1 MLAMNLPVMLA
12 PADSLLVRAVQAGDR
27 AAFADIVRRHQ
38 DTVYRLCLRWLGDE
52 AQAEET
58 AQDVF
63 LAVYRGLPSFRG
75 ESSLR
80 TWILRVAV
88 NHCKNARG
96 HRQRR
101 AWGRHDPL
109 VHPDDPARPRDL
121 PDPAPHADARVG
133 EAQLRAHLHAAL
145 QDLDEDLRTIV
156 VLRDVEDL
164 DYEEIAQVL
173 ELPRG
178 TVKSRLHRARGLLA
192 ERLRA
197 LLQETP

>member
-1 MLAMNLPVMLA
+1 MNLPVMLA

-38 DTVYRLCLRWLGDE
+38 DTVYRLCLRWLGDQ

-63 LAVYRGLPSFRG
+63 LAVFRALPAFRG

-96 HRQRR
+96 YRQRR

-109 VHPDDPARPRDL
+109 VHPDDPARSRDL
-121 PDPAPHADARVG
+121 PDPAPHPDVRVG
-133 EAQLRAHLHAAL
+133 DAQRRAHLHAAL
-145 QDLDEDLRTIV
+145 QDLDEDLRILV

-173 ELPRG
+173 DLPRG

-192 ERLRA
+192 ERLRFI
-197 LLQETP
+197 LQETP

>member
-1 MLAMNLPVMLA
+1 MNLPVMLA

-63 LAVYRGLPSFRG
+63 LAVFRALPAFRG

-96 HRQRR
+96 YRQRR

-109 VHPDDPARPRDL
+109 VHPDDPARSLDL
-121 PDPAPHADARVG
+121 PDPAPHADVRVG
-133 EAQLRAHLHAAL
+133 DAQLRAHLHAAL
-145 QDLDEDLRTIV
+145 QDLDEDLRILV

-173 ELPRG
+173 DLPRG

-192 ERLRA
+192 ERLRFI
-197 LLQETP
+197 LQETP